1 MKNFK
6 GRLTSPSKY
15 NALQHQERARIIKIN
30 IDVHGQEGENSPGLK
45 QFLSEK
51 LIITLLHSTCK

>member
-1 MKNFK
+1 MKKFR

-30 IDVHGQEGENSPGLK
+30 IDVHGQESENRPGLK
-45 QFLSEK
+45 QFLTEK
-51 LIITLLHSTCK
+51 LIITLLHTICK